1 MIMSI
6 LNAFSAINSLAL
18 PTTILVGV
26 IYLASSS
33 AIPIGLAGMTYLSIR
48 IWRKKQIGKALR
60 VLLIVV
66 TVLIGLSI
74 LLLLDILIGH
84 LFPIR

>member
-1 MIMSI
+1 MSM
-6 LNAFSAINSLAL
+6 LDAFSVINSLAL
-18 PTTILVGV
+18 PITLFAGV
-26 IYLASSS
+26 TYLAFSL
-33 AIPIGLAGMTYLSIR
+33 AIPIGLAGVTYLALR
-48 IWRKKQIGKALR
+48 LWRKKQFGKALKA
-60 VLLIVV
+60 LLIVV

>member
-1 MIMSI
+1 MIMTLFVGLTYLVS
-6 LNAFSAINSLAL
+6 SL
-18 PTTILVGV
+18 
-26 IYLASSS
+26 
-33 AIPIGLAGMTYLSIR
+33 AIPIGLVVITYLAFR
-48 IWRKKQIGKALR
+48 IWRKKQIGKALKA
-60 VLLIVV
+60 LLIVV